1 MAWSGDSGGYINT
14 VANLG
19 PNVAGQTIKLRF
31 RMGSD
36 SSVNMPGWFVD
47 NVAVTSTDCPLQA
60 AVSRKVHGAAGTF
73 DINLPFVPVSGA
85 VGIEDRNGA
94 GSHQIV
100 ATFTGAVTVGSVSV
114 TSGTGA
120 ATFSTSGATCTVN
133 LTGVTNAQR
142 LGVTLSNVVVG
153 ARSGDITI
161 PMGVLLGDTTAS
173 GTVNAGDV
181 SQTKAQSGQT
191 IGAGNF
197 RTDVTINGTINA
209 SDVSLVKSNSG
220 NALPP

>member
-1 MAWSGDSGGYINT
+1 MKTAPAQVPIRSWLTSPLRSPSVLFRSHPGQ
-14 VANLG
+14 APPHLG
-19 PNVAGQTIKLRF
+19 T
-31 RMGSD
+31 
-36 SSVNMPGWFVD
+36 
-47 NVAVTSTDCPLQA
+47 T
-60 AVSRKVHGAAGTF
+60 
-73 DINLPFVPVSGA
+73 
-85 VGIEDRNGA
+85 
-94 GSHQIV
+94 
-100 ATFTGAVTVGSVSV
+100 
-114 TSGTGA
+114 
-120 ATFSTSGATCTVN
+120 GATCTIN

-142 LGVTLSNVVVG
+142 LGVTLSNVIAG
-153 ARSGDITI
+153 THSGDITI

-191 IGAGNF
+191 VGAGNF